1 MSSQPVRF
9 EQRLGKGKSGGQVG
23 KDSSVNCQSKGP
35 LTPKL
40 GKVQTTWQGTTVKGK
55 K

>member
-9 EQRLGKGKSGGQVG
+9 EQRLGKGKSGGQIG
-23 KDSSVNCQSKGP
+23 KDSMVNRESKSP

-40 GKVQTTWQGTTVKGK
+40 GKVQTSWQGK
-55 K
+55 KK